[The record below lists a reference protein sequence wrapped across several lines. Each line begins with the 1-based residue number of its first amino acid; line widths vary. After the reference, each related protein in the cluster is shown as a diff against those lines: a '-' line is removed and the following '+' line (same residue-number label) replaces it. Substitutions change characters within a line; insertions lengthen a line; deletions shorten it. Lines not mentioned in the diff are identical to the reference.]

1 MWAELPILSS
11 RWVLLPLRS
20 VFTRRKPPKKF
31 SMIKIYGME
40 TCPDCTYV
48 EEQVK
53 GNDKYEVIDIGRNV
67 RDLKAFLR
75 LRDSNDAFALA
86 KRVGA
91 VGIPCFVLE
100 DGTVTLTPE
109 EAGLRSR
116 PAVSGAA
123 CSIDGERL
131 LMPFACVAQVV
142 AKQAWERSVP
152 ILSLGRRA
160 VSFLR
165 QRRCRCGRY

>member
-1 MWAELPILSS
+1 
-11 RWVLLPLRS
+11 
-20 VFTRRKPPKKF
+20 
-31 SMIKIYGME
+31 MIKIYGME

-67 RDLKAFLR
+67 RGLKAFLR

-123 CSIDGERL
+123 CSIDGSG
-131 LMPFACVAQVV
+131 C
-142 AKQAWERSVP
+142 
-152 ILSLGRRA
+152 
-160 VSFLR
+160 
-165 QRRCRCGRY
+165 